1 MDQVVMRSLKEKYR
15 KKIIQRLVRAVDI
28 KKNVSQNINFT
39 CNEII
44 NIRLIWSIWG
54 NHKKFF

>member
-15 KKIIQRLVRAVDI
+15 KKIIQRLVRAMDI

-39 CNEII
+39 CNAII
-44 NIRLIWSIWG
+44 NIRLVWSIWS
-54 NHKKFF
+54 NHNKFF